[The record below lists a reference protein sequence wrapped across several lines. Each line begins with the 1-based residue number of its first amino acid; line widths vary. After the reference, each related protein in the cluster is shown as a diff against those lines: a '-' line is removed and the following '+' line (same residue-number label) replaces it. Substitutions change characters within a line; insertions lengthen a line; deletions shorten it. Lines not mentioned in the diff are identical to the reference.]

1 MEDYGSARGYLE
13 LDISSLE
20 SNVKSAV
27 KYLDNLE
34 RQGSLAESELNKLE
48 SQADRTGDA
57 FHPFQEAVRRSEEQT
72 KRLTVQIDQAGK
84 KIDLYEAE
92 IKNLNT
98 IINNAKTKQTQ
109 LGAEIEK
116 VSAKY
121 EQSQQK
127 VKEAAEAHGKESQE
141 YQKAVA
147 ASNKLKNELT
157 QLQNQY
163 DACGIEIDQSNGKIA
178 EFRTAVNNTQASVN
192 RMAVELEQAKSK
204 AIQYGQALQGAG
216 EKLQAVGDKTNG
228 VGNLISV
235 GVTTPILAA
244 GAAVGKMAIDSE
256 NSLARL
262 KGQLGLTAQE
272 SQKLQEIARGVY
284 ENGYGESLDAC
295 VADLVILRQNIQESA
310 NWTDTMTRNTL
321 QQIET
326 ITSLFDTNADEVTRT
341 AQVMQSSGLIESI
354 SEGLDIITY
363 GFQNGANYSGE
374 MLDTL
379 REYSP
384 QFVKLGMDGN
394 EAMQYLIQGAENGAF
409 NLDKVGDALKE
420 LSIRVVDGSDTTRQ
434 GFEAMGLSTDE
445 MAQKFAAGGDSAQ
458 QAFRETLDGL
468 AGIEDPVQRNIAGV
482 NLFGTMWE
490 DLGETV
496 ILSLADV
503 EGGLAGV
510 EGATDRAAAGLN
522 DTFSA
527 RATSLVR
534 EFKGALLPLGES
546 LLDIGEDALPV
557 VKDGVEDLS
566 EFLDGLDENTT
577 KNIVKMAGFAA
588 AAGPAVKVVGTL
600 TSGVGSLSK
609 GFGTLMKSMGNSS
622 AAKAAAASMAGA
634 GDAAASASTSTG
646 MLSKVLAAMV
656 SPTGIAV
663 TAVSALT
670 IGLFAA
676 DAAEKQRIQTLSEL
690 TGKEKELADAIDV
703 QYESYSDMAENRKNY
718 LSEINTEATQTQNL
732 ADELR
737 SIVDENGRIKS
748 GYEDRAAV
756 IAGELSSALGQEV
769 SITDG
774 VIDNYSQLNASIE
787 ETIQMQKALA
797 VSEAMSE
804 DYGEAIRNRASAQED
819 YNKALENQ
827 EKWQNRINELEEKK
841 EALREKYGNGHNL
854 SMQEM
859 SEYSAAMAEVN
870 EDLEIAKGKYENTS
884 DAVDKA
890 REAMEGYNETIQNYE
905 GLSDALLS
913 GDADQISAALL
924 KIEEGF
930 LTAET
935 ATRDSLEKQR
945 DTIREQYEG
954 MAEDLK
960 NGVPGVTQE
969 AVDQMK
975 ALADQADAEL
985 IAKLDQDKQT
995 LIAKFKECGMEAP
1008 QGLIDAMAGKSPEA
1022 QSAILDMLDGMSEG
1036 TALKKDEIKTML
1048 EGLGIE
1054 ASDGLVSSLK
1064 GKKPD
1069 VQLEAIDLLA
1079 QLQTAESSKRG
1090 EILAQLQDLG
1100 INVDNSLAEGIRSNK
1115 DGVTQEAG
1123 SVGAAGKDAMQ
1134 IALSGTNLSPPGVNG
1149 ITGTAWGIGSAGNT
1163 QMGLGLRVQNLAPPG
1178 VNDINAT
1185 SNNLGVSGNT
1195 SMGQGLR
1202 VQNLTPPEVNALNV
1216 SGKAASAR
1224 SEMQGYFDSNPLSVK
1239 VNAVIGAV
1247 AGAVK
1252 GIASMAGF
1260 AYGGIATEPAIFG
1273 EDGPEMAIPLS
1284 PDKRERAKVLYE
1296 QTGRMLGITPAES
1309 VIRTEALKQTAFS
1322 SSATNT
1328 IGKESTIFELPGID
1342 YDLLASKIA
1351 VQLGGVLRNTP
1362 IQPII
1367 EMKDGDVYL
1376 EEERV
1381 GRKLAPVISRVQAQ
1395 NM

>member
-34 RQGSLAESELNKLE
+34 RQGALAESELNKLE

-57 FHPFQEAVRRSEEQT
+57 FHPFQEAMRRSEEQT

-92 IKNLNT
+92 IKSLNT
-98 IINNAKTKQTQ
+98 IINNAKTRQTQ
-109 LGAEIEK
+109 LGTEIEK

-121 EQSQQK
+121 EQSKQK
-127 VKEAAEAHGKESQE
+127 VKNAAEAHGKESQE

-163 DACGIEIDQSNGKIA
+163 DACGIEIDQSKEKIS
-178 EFRTAVNNTQASVN
+178 EFRAAVNNTQATVN
-192 RMAVELEQAKSK
+192 RMAVELEQAKNK
-204 AIQYGQALQGAG
+204 AVQYGQALQGAG
-216 EKLQAVGDKTNG
+216 DKIQSAGSKING
-228 VGNLISV
+228 VGNTLAL
-235 GVTTPILAA
+235 GVTTPLVAA
-244 GAAVGKMAIDSE
+244 GTAAVKFAMDSETSFAKVSTIADEAVLSYDKMKEGVTSASNETGVAIADFNEALYQSISAGVDSAEAINFTTEMVKLARGGFTDTSKAVDVVTSTLNAYGLSADQATSISDKLITTQNIGKTTVDELASSLGRIIPTAKAFGVDIDNVSTGMAILTKRGIQTAE
-256 NSLARL
+256 ATTYYNSMLNELGKSGTVADAALREL
-262 KGQLGLTAQE
+262 SGKGFQQLITEGTPLTE
-272 SQKLQEIARGVY
+272 ILQMLSDKAE
-284 ENGYGESLDAC
+284 ENGQTLADMFGSMEAGKAALSLMSDGGTEYNQVLEQMKNSAG
-295 VADLVILRQNIQESA
+295 ATQEAFDKMNSTPA
-310 NWTDTMTRNTL
+310 AKM
-321 QQIET
+321 QIE
-326 ITSLFDTNADEVTRT
+326 LN
-341 AQVMQSSGLIESI
+341 
-354 SEGLDIITY
+354 
-363 GFQNGANYSGE
+363 
-374 MLDTL
+374 
-379 REYSP
+379 
-384 QFVKLGMDGN
+384 KLKN
-394 EAMQYLIQGAENGAF
+394 
-409 NLDKVGDALKE
+409 
-420 LSIRVVDGSDTTRQ
+420 
-434 GFEAMGLSTDE
+434 
-445 MAQKFAAGGDSAQ
+445 
-458 QAFRETLDGL
+458 
-468 AGIEDPVQRNIAGV
+468 AGIEAG
-482 NLFGTMWE
+482 E
-490 DLGETV
+490 H
-496 ILSLADV
+496 
-503 EGGLAGV
+503 
-510 EGATDRAAAGLN
+510 
-522 DTFSA
+522 
-527 RATSLVR
+527 
-534 EFKGALLPLGES
+534 LLPIVTDVVEK
-546 LLDIGEDALPV
+546 IGELAE
-557 VKDGVEDLS
+557 KFSDLTP
-566 EFLDGLDENTT
+566 EQQ
-577 KNIVKMAGFAA
+577 KAIVKTAAFAA
-588 AAGPAVKVVGTL
+588 AAGPAVRTVGSL
-600 TSGVGSLSK
+600 TSGVGKLSK
-609 GFGTLMKSMGNSS
+609 GFGGLLERMGKMG
-622 AAKAAAASMAGA
+622 AAKAATEAMTGT
-634 GDAAASASTSTG
+634 GQAAASAATSTG
-646 MLSKVLAAMV
+646 MLSKVLGAMAT
-656 SPTGIAV
+656 PGGIAV
-663 TAVSALT
+663 TAMAALT
-670 IGLFAA
+670 VGLFAA
-676 DAAEKQRIQTLSEL
+676 EEAEKQRIQTLSEL
-690 TGKEKELADAIDV
+690 TGKEKELADAIDA
-703 QYESYSDMAENRKNY
+703 QYESYSTMAENRKNS
-718 LSEINTEATQTQNL
+718 LAEINAEATQTQNL
-732 ADELR
+732 VDELR
-737 SIVDENGRIKS
+737 GIVDENGRIKS
-748 GYEDRAAV
+748 GYEERAAV
-756 IAGELSSALGQEV
+756 ITGELSSALGQEI

-804 DYGEAIRNRASAQED
+804 DYVEAIRNRASAQED

-827 EKWQNRINELEEKK
+827 EKWQNRVNELEEKK

-905 GLSDALLS
+905 GLSEALLS
-913 GDADQISAALL
+913 GDADQISLALL

-985 IAKLDQDKQT
+985 IAKIDQDKQT
-995 LIAKFKECGMEAP
+995 LITKFKECGMEAP

-1022 QSAILDMLDGMSEG
+1022 QSAILDMLNGMSEG
-1036 TALKKDEIKTML
+1036 TALKKGEIKTML
-1048 EGLGIE
+1048 ESLGIE

-1069 VQLEAIDLLA
+1069 VQMEAIDLLA

-1100 INVDNSLAEGIRSNK
+1100 INVDNSLAEGISSNK
-1115 DGVTQEAG
+1115 EGVTQEAG
-1123 SVGAAGKDAMQ
+1123 SVGIAGKDAMQ
-1134 IALSGTNLSPPGVNG
+1134 TALSGTNLSPPGVNG
-1149 ITGTAWGIGSAGNT
+1149 ISGTAWGIGSAGNT
-1163 QMGLGLRVQNLAPPG
+1163 QMGLGLRVQNLSPPG

-1224 SEMQGYFDSNPLSVK
+1224 SEMQGYFDANPLSVV
-1239 VNAVIGAV
+1239 VNVVKSGLGAIG
-1247 AGAVK
+1247 GLL
-1252 GIASMAGF
+1252 GF

-1284 PDKRERAKVLYE
+1284 PEKRERAKVLYA
-1296 QTGRMLGITPAES
+1296 QTGRMLGISPAES
-1309 VIRTEALKQTAFS
+1309 IARTEVLNQTAYLRS
-1322 SSATNT
+1322 VTNT
-1328 IGKESTIFELPGID
+1328 AGQDSALLELPGID

-1351 VQLGGVLRNTP
+1351 ERLVGVLRSNP

-1367 EMKDGDVYL
+1367 EMKDGDVL
-1376 EEERV
+1376 FETERV
-1381 GRKLAPVISRVQAQ
+1381 GRKLAPVISRIQAQ